1 MTIELPSE
9 TQDAMRE
16 LILLVCLH
24 DRDAAQHCWTA
35 FRQALAQAGPG
46 CEGHQL
52 LWPLSEAAGIA
63 GAGFYV
69 EWNDAAALVRSVQE
83 LAARAGLRVDWGV
96 ADPHAPAFLA
106 AHGVPALMT
115 IAQAS
120 LRAAGHVLW
129 CWDTQADAFAGWLVR
144 SGDEARLAG
153 VAARL
158 QLMIDP
164 ADETC

>member
-24 DRDAAQHCWTA
+24 DRDAAERCWSA
-35 FRQALAQAGPG
+35 FRHALTHAGPR

-52 LWPLSEAAGIA
+52 LWPLSEATGT

-69 EWNDAAALVRSVQE
+69 EWNDAAALVRSVQG

-96 ADPHAPAFLA
+96 ADPCAPAFLA
-106 AHGVPALMT
+106 THDVPALMT

-120 LRAAGHVLW
+120 LRAAGHALW

-144 SGDEARLAG
+144 GSDEARLAS
-153 VAARL
+153 VAERL

>member
-1 MTIELPSE
+1 MTIVLPSE

-24 DRDAAQHCWTA
+24 DHDAADRCWTA
-35 FRQALAQAGPG
+35 FGHALAHAGPG
-46 CEGHQL
+46 CDGHRL
-52 LWPLSEAAGIA
+52 LWPLSEATGT

-69 EWNDAAALVRSVQE
+69 EWNDPAALVRSVRA
-83 LAARAGLRVDWGV
+83 LAARAGLQVDWGV
-96 ADPHAPAFLA
+96 ADPLAPAFLA
-106 AHGVPALMT
+106 AHDVPALMT

-120 LRAAGHVLW
+120 LRAAGHTLW

-144 SGDEARLAG
+144 SRDEARLAS